1 MALYPNFTSQDALI
15 LDKAEYFTVFQK
27 RGNRRQHC
35 YKKEFTTLQL
45 AMEDAEATYKE
56 YSHYGAMVYAV
67 AGNRDCMVGVYSHRG
82 GEIFI

>member
-1 MALYPNFTSQDALI
+1 MALYPNLTSQDALI

-56 YSHYGAMVYAV
+56 YSQYRFAKY
-67 AGNRDCMVGVYSHRG
+67 RYK
-82 GEIFI
+82 